1 MLKKLLLLLV
11 FISFLISGCASIPKE
26 SVELNQQVSKA
37 IASNYEAYVD
47 LLNEYFLLKRDQ
59 INNFIDNKYLP
70 TEIKNIQ
77 DQLKAAGEDPD
88 KFQAFMI
95 KDIIDKVDLKRES
108 MLKDL
113 EKTRLLVM
121 GRVAQNYNQ
130 LQQANYALTGL
141 LQSAVN
147 VNEAASSL
155 RKDIQTMSKNEIS
168 IDEVEKGFNEY
179 LSRAGSKAESAVSLY
194 EVTKQILDKAKEN

>member
-1 MLKKLLLLLV
+1 MLNKLLLLLV
-11 FISFLISGCASIPKE
+11 FVSFLTSGCASIPKE
-26 SVELNQQVSKA
+26 SVELNQQISKA
-37 IASNYEAYVD
+37 IASNYRAYVD

-59 INNFIDNKYLP
+59 INSFIDNKYLP

-77 DQLKAAGEDPD
+77 DQLKDAGEDPD
-88 KFQAFMI
+88 KFQAFMV

-113 EKTRLLVM
+113 EKTRLLIM
-121 GRVAQNYNQ
+121 ERISQNYNQ
-130 LQQANYALTGL
+130 LQQANNALTAL
-141 LQSAVN
+141 LQSAIN

-155 RKDIQTMSKNEIS
+155 TKDIRTSGKNEIA
-168 IDEVEKGFNEY
+168 IDELEKCFNEY
-179 LSRAGSKAESAVSLY
+179 LSRAGSKAESAISLY